1 MALESFNAYHSYLKS
16 MEPLNDVE
24 CGRLFRACLEYS
36 MSGAAPELRGNE
48 RFLFPAIREQIDR
61 DKQKYT
67 EKCTRLRE
75 NSTKGVLARA
85 NQIGTKCNQM
95 VPTDNQIEPKDKDK
109 DTKENS
115 PSESKRKSFVPPTV
129 DEVSAYCTEKGYHV
143 EPDRFV
149 DFYTANGW
157 KQGRV
162 KPIVDWRA
170 AVRTWERREKPA
182 EPPAGGGYGDVV

>member
-1 MALESFNAYHSYLKS
+1 
-16 MEPLNDVE
+16 
-24 CGRLFRACLEYS
+24 

-48 RFLFPAIREQIDR
+48 RFVFPAIREQIDR

-75 NSTKGVLARA
+75 NSTKGVLARV
-85 NQIGTKCNQM
+85 NQLGARCNQM
-95 VPTDNQIEPKDKDK
+95 VATDSHIEPKDKDKDK

-115 PSESKRKSFVPPTV
+115 PSESKRKAFVPPTV
-129 DEVSAYCTEKGYHV
+129 DEVRTYCLERKNGIDP
-143 EPDRFV
+143 EAFI
-149 DFYTANGW
+149 DFYTSKSWIVGKVKMSDW
-157 KQGRV
+157 K
-162 KPIVDWRA
+162 A